1 MSKIVENSTVPKPEV
16 KVTVA
21 GQQFGVVFD
30 LGTNPTKR
38 GIKLKFVPM
47 SQDIDIRSLSDI
59 AAKITLVL
67 QKRLAPHG
75 IIVNRDTQV
84 ENPMII
90 GFLIPLDPIADFII
104 AKLKGQ

>member
-1 MSKIVENSTVPKPEV
+1 MASVVTKPEV
-16 KVTVA
+16 KVTIA
-21 GQQFGVVFD
+21 GEQFGVVFD
-30 LGTNPTKR
+30 LGINPTKR
-38 GIKLKFVPM
+38 GIKMKFVPLNNE
-47 SQDIDIRSLSDI
+47 IDIRQLSDI

-84 ENPMII
+84 EDPHII

-104 AKLKGQ
+104 DKLKG